1 MFARSQRLKKS
12 SDIARVYKRGNRA
25 FSDHLK
31 MHFLANPRGGLR
43 VAVVATKKL
52 DKRAVVRNRAK
63 RRVRELVKEELSN
76 AADIR
81 FDILVSIQVSIEDV
95 SVDALRR
102 EVQKLIG
109 RIG

>member
-31 MHFLANPRGGLR
+31 MHCLANPRGGLR
-43 VAVVATKKL
+43 VAVVASKKL

-63 RRVRELVKEELSN
+63 RRVRELVKEELTH

-81 FDILVSIQVSIEDV
+81 FDILVTIQVSIEDV
-95 SVDALRR
+95 SVDTLRC

>member
-31 MHFLANPRGGLR
+31 VHFLANPRGGMR
-43 VAVVATKKL
+43 VAVVASKKL

-63 RRVRELVKEELSN
+63 RRVRELLKAELIG
-76 AADIR
+76 ATYAG
-81 FDILVSIQVSIEDV
+81 FDILVTIQAGIEDV
-95 SVDALRR
+95 SIDVLRR
-102 EVQKLIG
+102 EVQKIVG
-109 RIG
+109 RIR

>member
-31 MHFLANPRGGLR
+31 VHFLTNPRGGLR
-43 VAVVATKKL
+43 VAVVASKKL

-63 RRVRELVKEELSN
+63 RRVRELVKAELTG
-76 AADIR
+76 AAITR
-81 FDILVSIQVSIEDV
+81 FDILITIQVGIEDV
-95 SVDALRR
+95 SVDALRQ
-102 EVQKLIG
+102 EVRQLVG
-109 RIG
+109 RIR